1 MLFANPETV
10 KRSNI
15 GMLRLFLHEAERTYC
30 DKLVDEEDITN
41 YKKLMQ
47 STVTQIFQDMN
58 AEDLFA
64 QPNDYFHYLD
74 SEEGPKYLPVP
85 SFSVTLAAL
94 EQFLSNYNDTFAAM
108 NLVLFSDAVKHVLK
122 ICRIME
128 MPRGNALLVGIGGS
142 GKQSLS
148 RLAAFICNLNVV
160 QIVLRKGYS
169 ILDFKDDIAQLYLKV
184 GIKHVPT
191 AFLLTDAQIADEK
204 FLVCIN
210 DVLASGEIS
219 GLFSDED
226 VEPIIASMRHECK
239 QIGIL
244 DTNENCWK
252 FFINKV
258 RRNLKVV
265 LCFSPVGATLRVRA
279 RRFPALVN
287 CTCIDWFHEWPQEA
301 LLSVS
306 ARFLSDTELLSPDMR
321 KSVSTFLAYAQTTV
335 NEVSSIY
342 LTNDRRYNY
351 TTPKSFLE
359 QITLYKNL
367 LNTKNDELNKMIY
380 RLENGLERLKEAG
393 EQTEELKVRPPNGDV
408 SWMKS

>member
-1 MLFANPETV
+1 MLFATPETV

-47 STVTQIFQDMN
+47 TTVTQIFQDMN
-58 AEDLFA
+58 ADDLFA

-74 SEEGPKYLPVP
+74 TEEGAKYLPVP
-85 SFSVTLAAL
+85 SLSATLEAL
-94 EQFLSNYNDTFAAM
+94 EHFLSNYNDTFAAM

-148 RLAAFICNLNVV
+148 RLAAFICNLHVV

-169 ILDFKDDIAQLYLKV
+169 IQDFKDDIAQIYLKV
-184 GIKHVPT
+184 GMKHVAT

-239 QIGIL
+239 QAGIL

-265 LCFSPVGATLRVRA
+265 LCFSPVGATLRIRA

-306 ARFLSDTELLSPDMR
+306 ERFLSDMELLSSDMR

-342 LTNDRRYNY
+342 LSNDRRYNY

-359 QITLYKNL
+359 QITLYKNF

-393 EQTEELKVRPPNGDV
+393 EQTEELKVRPPNGGV
-408 SWMKS
+408 S